1 MKVERREQRAAAVA
15 EPWRAKE
22 GRGGRGG
29 AVELEAE
36 EGGGGGGGIRRV

>member
-22 GRGGRGG
+22 GGGTL
-29 AVELEAE
+29 ELEAE
-36 EGGGGGGGIRRV
+36 SEQEEGEMRRV